1 MKKIIIL
8 FSLSLIFLTSC
19 NFDSEIDD
27 LRTIKFK
34 DKALNQIE
42 DSLNNVEIAR
52 LTSELSDANKKIKE
66 LTKEPQTLEELKQK
80 KIALTLMIIENKK
93 ELSSITTLKDLMT
106 EVQNKEWLLKI
117 YDANS
122 NLITT
127 KKLYSDFKNSEEYN
141 NSKESIKIANI
152 YLRYLRTA
160 REKYYRINDRFTSYK
175 KKRELLF
182 LKKKTNIIISNFN
195 LKNQLIVVDNKIK
208 MLSKTVIN

>member
-27 LRTIKFK
+27 LRYAIKLK
-34 DKALNQIE
+34 
-42 DSLNNVEIAR
+42 DSLNNVEVAR

-160 REKYYRINDRFTSYK
+160 REKYYRINDRFISYK

-182 LKKKTNIIISNFN
+182 LKKKNNIIISNFN

-208 MLSKTVIN
+208 MLSKPVIN